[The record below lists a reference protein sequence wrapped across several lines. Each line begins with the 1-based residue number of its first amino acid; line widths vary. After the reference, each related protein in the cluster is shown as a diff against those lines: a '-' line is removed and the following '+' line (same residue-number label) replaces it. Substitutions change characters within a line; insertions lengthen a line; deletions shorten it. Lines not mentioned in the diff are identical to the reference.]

1 MVDLDAPTPADIA
14 KEFRGYR
21 DPDGPTHNEL
31 RRNEMK
37 KEVIEKIIF
46 TPIQS
51 CIYLLSSSLEYL
63 LSSSLEQQ
71 EAGRSRD

>member
-1 MVDLDAPTPADIA
+1 VDLDAPTPSDIA

-31 RRNEMK
+31 RRNELKQEVLK
-37 KEVIEKIIF
+37 KYNNLLLEFIF

-51 CIYLLSSSLEYL
+51 CILL